1 MSRRTERLNEQFR
14 EEISDLLL
22 RQVKDPR
29 LGVFITVTQ
38 VSVSPDLSHARVF
51 VSVMG
56 SAEEKQGALQGLD
69 AAAAYIR
76 HEMGQRLSL
85 RRTPRLSFRHD
96 DSMEQGAHILDLLDE
111 VGEQEKSGP

>member
-14 EEISDLLL
+14 EEISDLLR

-38 VSVSPDLSHARVF
+38 VSVSPDLSHARVL

-56 SAEEKQGALQGLD
+56 SAEERQGALQGLD

-76 HEMGQRLSL
+76 YELGQRLSL

-96 DSMEQGAHILDLLDE
+96 DSMEQGAHVLDLLDE

>member
-14 EEISDLLL
+14 EEISDLLR

-76 HEMGQRLSL
+76 HELGQRLSL

-96 DSMEQGAHILDLLDE
+96 DSMEQGAHVLDLLDE

>member
-1 MSRRTERLNEQFR
+1 MSRRIERLNEQFR
-14 EEISDLLL
+14 EEISDLLR

-38 VSVSPDLSHARVF
+38 VSVSADLSHARVY

-69 AAAAYIR
+69 AAASFIR
-76 HEMGQRLSL
+76 HELGQRLSM
-85 RRTPRLSFRHD
+85 RRIPRLAFRHD
-96 DSMEQGAHILDLLDE
+96 DSMEQGAHVLDLLDE

>member
-14 EEISDLLL
+14 EEISDLLR
-22 RQVKDPR
+22 RQVRDPR

-38 VSVSPDLSHARVF
+38 VSVSPDLSHARVL

-76 HEMGQRLSL
+76 HELGQRLSL

-96 DSMEQGAHILDLLDE
+96 DSMEQGAHVLDLLDE

>member
-14 EEISDLLL
+14 EEISDLLR

-38 VSVSPDLSHARVF
+38 VSVSPDLSHARVY

-69 AAAAYIR
+69 AAAAFIR
-76 HEMGQRLSL
+76 HELGQRLSL

-96 DSMEQGAHILDLLDE
+96 DSIEQGAHVLDLLDE
-111 VGEQEKSGP
+111 VGERGKSGP

>member
-14 EEISDLLL
+14 EEISDLLR

-38 VSVSPDLSHARVF
+38 VSVSPDLSHARVY

-76 HEMGQRLSL
+76 HELGQRLSL

-96 DSMEQGAHILDLLDE
+96 DSMEQGAHVLDLLDE
-111 VGEQEKSGP
+111 VGEREKSGP

>member
-69 AAAAYIR
+69 AAAAFIR
-76 HEMGQRLSL
+76 HEMRQRLSL

>member
-14 EEISDLLL
+14 EEISDLLR

-38 VSVSPDLSHARVF
+38 VSVSPDLSHAKVY

-56 SAEEKQGALQGLD
+56 SAEEKQGALRGLD
-69 AAAAYIR
+69 AASAFIR
-76 HEMGQRLSL
+76 HELGQRVSM
-85 RRTPRLSFRHD
+85 RRTPRLAFHHD
-96 DSMEQGAHILDLLDE
+96 DSIEQGAHILDLLDE
-111 VGEQEKSGP
+111 VGEQEKSSP

>member
-14 EEISDLLL
+14 EEISDLLR

-38 VSVSPDLSHARVF
+38 VNVSPDLSHARVF

-76 HEMGQRLSL
+76 HELGQRLSL

-96 DSMEQGAHILDLLDE
+96 DSIEQGAHVLDLLDE
-111 VGEQEKSGP
+111 VGEREKSGP

>member
-1 MSRRTERLNEQFR
+1 MSRRIERLNEQLR

-38 VSVSPDLSHARVF
+38 VSVSPDLSQAKVY

-56 SAEEKQGALQGLD
+56 SAEEKQGALKGLD
-69 AAAAYIR
+69 AASAFIR
-76 HEMGQRLSL
+76 HELGQRLSL
-85 RRTPRLSFRHD
+85 RRIPRLVFRHD
-96 DSMEQGAHILDLLDE
+96 DSIEQGAHVLDLLDE

>member
-1 MSRRTERLNEQFR
+1 MSRRTERLNEQLR
-14 EEISDLLL
+14 EEISDLLH

-38 VSVSPDLSHARVF
+38 VSVSADLSYAKVY

-69 AAAAYIR
+69 AASSFIR
-76 HEMGQRLSL
+76 HELGQRLSL
-85 RRTPRLSFRHD
+85 RRIPRLAFRHD
-96 DSMEQGAHILDLLDE
+96 DSMEQGAHVLDLLDE